1 MSTLHAQ
8 LAAHYAQIKDKQ
20 MRELFA
26 QDAGRAER
34 FSLKVGELLLDY
46 SKNRITSETLN
57 LLLQLAE
64 QAQVATWRERMFNGE
79 KINNTEHRAVLH
91 TALRNQSQRAVR
103 VDGENVMPAIH
114 AVLDKMAA
122 FTETVRAGTWLGYTG
137 KAITDI
143 VNIGIG
149 GSDLGPQM
157 VCQALKP
164 YGHTRLKMHFMSNI
178 DGAHVLEILE
188 GLDPATTL
196 FIIASK
202 TFTTQETMTNAQY
215 VRKWFLAQVQDE
227 AQIAKHFVAVSTN
240 TEAVVAFGID
250 PQNMFE
256 FWDWVG
262 GRYSLWSAIGLAIM
276 LYVGADNF
284 HALLQG
290 GYEMDEHFRTAPL
303 AANMPVILALLGI
316 WYNNYFQAESHVILP
331 YDHYLRSLP
340 MYLQQ
345 ADMES
350 NGKSVDREGNPVN
363 QSTGAIIWGAT
374 GINGQHAFYQL
385 LHQGT
390 KLIPADFII
399 SRKPPTSLHLHHEI
413 LLSNFLAQTE
423 ALMQG
428 RTLAETI
435 ASGATEPYTPK
446 IFAGNHPSNALI
458 LDELT
463 PHNLG
468 MLIALYEHKI
478 FVQGIIWNI
487 NSFDQWGV
495 ELGKILAKQILP
507 ELQTRTPV
515 TAHDASTNALI
526 SYSREFL

>member
-46 SKNRITSETLN
+46 SKNRITSEALN

-64 QAQVATWRERMFNGE
+64 QAHVATWRERMFNGD

-137 KAITDI
+137 KPITDI

-215 VRKWFLAQVQDE
+215 VRKWF
-227 AQIAKHFVAVSTN
+227 
-240 TEAVVAFGID
+240 
-250 PQNMFE
+250 
-256 FWDWVG
+256 
-262 GRYSLWSAIGLAIM
+262 
-276 LYVGADNF
+276 
-284 HALLQG
+284 
-290 GYEMDEHFRTAPL
+290 
-303 AANMPVILALLGI
+303 
-316 WYNNYFQAESHVILP
+316 
-331 YDHYLRSLP
+331 
-340 MYLQQ
+340 
-345 ADMES
+345 
-350 NGKSVDREGNPVN
+350 
-363 QSTGAIIWGAT
+363 
-374 GINGQHAFYQL
+374 
-385 LHQGT
+385 
-390 KLIPADFII
+390 
-399 SRKPPTSLHLHHEI
+399 
-413 LLSNFLAQTE
+413 
-423 ALMQG
+423 
-428 RTLAETI
+428 
-435 ASGATEPYTPK
+435 
-446 IFAGNHPSNALI
+446 
-458 LDELT
+458 
-463 PHNLG
+463 
-468 MLIALYEHKI
+468 
-478 FVQGIIWNI
+478 
-487 NSFDQWGV
+487 
-495 ELGKILAKQILP
+495 
-507 ELQTRTPV
+507 
-515 TAHDASTNALI
+515 
-526 SYSREFL
+526 